1 MTYWCKVRTAAQL
14 YSIGRLPAH
23 MLRWCKAC
31 CTFAQQRFFR
41 ALWLNNGRNSLAQV
55 KETSVR
61 NTGTLEVLLV
71 PLKLQLLTRADMR
84 MVADPKRVDEDDEE
98 RNEAAPSMH
107 AVSWLNTKPPQRP
120 TESVSCLLSR
130 FPSACKKRKDATLA
144 IQYWHAPSR
153 YA

>member
-1 MTYWCKVRTAAQL
+1 M
-14 YSIGRLPAH
+14 
-23 MLRWCKAC
+23 
-31 CTFAQQRFFR
+31 
-41 ALWLNNGRNSLAQV
+41 

-107 AVSWLNTKPPQRP
+107 AVS
-120 TESVSCLLSR
+120 
-130 FPSACKKRKDATLA
+130 
-144 IQYWHAPSR
+144 
-153 YA
+153 